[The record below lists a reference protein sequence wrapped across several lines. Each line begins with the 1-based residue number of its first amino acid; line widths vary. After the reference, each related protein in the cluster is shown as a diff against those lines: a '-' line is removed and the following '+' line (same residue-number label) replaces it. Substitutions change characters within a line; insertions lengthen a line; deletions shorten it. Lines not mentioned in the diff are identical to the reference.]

1 MSTAHE
7 TYGKGGAGNVSD
19 HVNHAAEEVKAHIPA
34 ENTAGRGGYGNIG
47 EGPGHYD
54 TSGGHAGVVE
64 STGRGGAGN
73 IGHKENTVT
82 AVDKVIGSAQI
93 LFGKVINN
101 QGLIEKGTRRKEKG
115 NVPVA

>member
-73 IGHKENTVT
+73 IG
-82 AVDKVIGSAQI
+82 A
-93 LFGKVINN
+93 
-101 QGLIEKGTRRKEKG
+101 
-115 NVPVA
+115 